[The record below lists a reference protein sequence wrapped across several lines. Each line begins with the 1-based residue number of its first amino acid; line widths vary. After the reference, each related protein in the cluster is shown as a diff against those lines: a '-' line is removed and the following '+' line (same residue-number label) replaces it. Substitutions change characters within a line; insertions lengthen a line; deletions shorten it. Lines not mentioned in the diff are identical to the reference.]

1 MKTPTGASSNPE
13 NYIWKEFPLW
23 HSELRIQLPEFP
35 LWLSRLWAQLGSMR
49 MQVWPLAPL
58 TVGQRPNV
66 AMSCGVG
73 CRCGSNPVLLWL
85 WCRPAA
91 TALSQPLA
99 WDFPYAM
106 GGILKKDKTKT
117 KTKKPH
123 QLLYMRIRVRSLA
136 SLSRLRIWRRWK
148 MWLGPS
154 VVVAVVPGNF
164 HMQQV
169 RLLKERKKKKKES
182 NCSCLGCLGGTD
194 SIPGSGQ
201 WVKRLGFATAA
212 T

>member
-1 MKTPTGASSNPE
+1 
-13 NYIWKEFPLW
+13 
-23 HSELRIQLPEFP
+23 
-35 LWLSRLWAQLGSMR
+35 MR

-58 TVGQRPNV
+58 TVGQRPNI

-85 WCRPAA
+85 WYRPAA
-91 TALSQPLA
+91 IALSYSSESTPSLGA
-99 WDFPYAM
+99 
-106 GGILKKDKTKT
+106 ILKKDKTKT

-136 SLSRLRIWRRWK
+136 SLSRLRIWRRSK

-169 RLLKERKKKKKES
+169 RLLKDRKKKKKES